1 MTATFILAFTQG
13 IAAGVPGADPLL
25 DGFGVIAL
33 VALAPLITLQLLGLI
48 SIIQAK
54 KRKKSHLA
62 LHEGF
67 APERQQA
74 IDTLESNDLSAD
86 VEGSEL
92 VRSLGHEEKLASF
105 EVDEH
110 DRHR

>member
-48 SIIQAK
+48 SVIQAK
-54 KRKKSHLA
+54 KRKK
-62 LHEGF
+62 
-67 APERQQA
+67 RQPVSKAHIDIEHRYA
-74 IDTLESNDLSAD
+74 IDTLESAD
-86 VEGSEL
+86 ESTESEFGN
-92 VRSLGHEEKLASF
+92 SEIPQEHEETLSSSKIDDSDQR
-105 EVDEH
+105 E
-110 DRHR
+110 